1 MEKDKK
7 MQGISIVGTGSYI
20 PENIV
25 TNEDISKKVDTSD
38 EWIQSRTGIEM
49 RHFCTDEGC
58 TDLAVNAAKRA
69 IENAKIEKEDI
80 GIVIVAT
87 STSDYVFPACAC
99 LVQKELELTE
109 EVIAF
114 DIQAACT
121 GFLYGLEVCR
131 GLLNNSKKP
140 YALLIGSEQMSRILD
155 FTDRSTCVL
164 FGDGAGAV
172 VLKASENP
180 FFHRAWASGKREVLY
195 MRGAGNDNSHLIMKG
210 NDVFRFA
217 VGAIRQA
224 INQIMTDAQITM
236 DEIDYVIC
244 HQANERIIENVSRKY
259 PGMQNK
265 FYKNIA
271 YYANTSAASIPI
283 VIDEM
288 HRKELLKKN
297 MKILCVGFG
306 AGLTW
311 SGSLITI

>member
-1 MEKDKK
+1 

-25 TNEDISKKVDTSD
+25 TNADMSKRVETSD
-38 EWIQSRTGIEM
+38 EWIQSRTGIKM

-58 TDLAVNAAKRA
+58 TELAVNAAKRA
-69 IENAKIEKEDI
+69 IENAEIEKEDI

-87 STSDYVFPACAC
+87 STADYAFPACAC
-99 LVQKELELTE
+99 LVQQELTLTE

-131 GLLNNSKKP
+131 GLLTNSRKP

-155 FTDRSTCVL
+155 YTDRATCVL

-172 VLKASENP
+172 VLKASDDP
-180 FFHRAWASGKREVLY
+180 FFHRAWSSGNKEVLY
-195 MRGAGNDNSHLIMKG
+195 MEGAGNINPHLKMKG

-224 INQIMTDAQITM
+224 INQILADAQIII
-236 DEIDYVIC
+236 DEIDYVVC
-244 HQANERIIENVSRKY
+244 HQANESIIENVSKKY

-271 YYANTSAASIPI
+271 FYANTSAASIPI
-283 VIDEM
+283 VLDEM

-297 MKILCVGFG
+297 MKIICVGFG